1 MLSRSS
7 ISGVLANTG
16 VRAHATTNRA
26 LDDTSQPVQLGQRV
40 ATEQGQFTPCRER
53 MTDCCAYAAVT
64 MGCRAS
70 FSKTQKANQAC

>member
-40 ATEQGQFTPCRER
+40 ATEQGQFTP
-53 MTDCCAYAAVT
+53 Y
-64 MGCRAS
+64 
-70 FSKTQKANQAC
+70 